1 MSDEALL
8 RLDDVKRRVGL
19 SRAMIYRLQ
28 AQGFPRPVKLTAKSS
43 AWVKSEID
51 AWIATKIDEGR
62 QQRATQTN

>member
-28 AQGFPRPVKLTAKSS
+28 AQGFPKPIKLTGKSS
-43 AWVKSEID
+43 AWVKSEVD
-51 AWIATKIDEGR
+51 AWIAAKIEAGR
-62 QQRATQTN
+62 QQRAAQSN